1 MYVSSHVRLCAVHRP
16 SAVHKELRFVL
27 WEMHSEV
34 LTGKSLQREL
44 ADSIIRMVPLDEIR
58 ILLACGAKVNEPV
71 TQGLRPLHYAIW
83 QRYLEATR
91 LLLVRGCDVNA
102 RDDCGYSAL
111 HLSSE
116 HGYTELVKLLLQSGA
131 AVDYRPDTGEE
142 FPRTTLCDEP
152 LRLAIRN
159 KHYEV
164 ARLLLEHGADPN
176 KRYFFGAE
184 INLVSDPEYL
194 ELLLTFGANPDSRDR
209 AGLTPLMKAA
219 RQRKGMEAVLL
230 LISHG
235 ADVNA
240 MADARN
246 DYRTVLHYAVLSGNT
261 DVVNLLVKQGAR
273 VNYQCP
279 ALSKPSAL
287 DLAILKGDVPMVQLL
302 LAAGARVNSSSSVI
316 GSPLHVAC
324 SDNITNRKEIV
335 QILLE
340 SGADPNLKVYNDE
353 DATQLRPA
361 LAEYLASNPDPSGEI
376 VAMLLRHGAR
386 VIMKTQFRDPDG
398 ILNHLQNVTAEEY
411 EHIFYQ
417 LLEAAEA
424 FDLCMIK
431 RNSILNAVQ
440 KQKLIERAKTPISL
454 LAQTR
459 IFFRR
464 HLGNLLV
471 ELAPKF
477 EIPKTLH
484 HYLLFECS

>member
-1 MYVSSHVRLCAVHRP
+1 MP
-16 SAVHKELRFVL
+16 
-27 WEMHSEV
+27 SEV
-34 LTGKSLQREL
+34 ISEKSLQREL

-83 QRYLEATR
+83 QRHLEAAR

-111 HLSSE
+111 HLAAE
-116 HGYTELVKLLLQSGA
+116 HGYKELVKLLLESGA
-131 AVDYRPDTGEE
+131 AVDYRPDTDEE

-176 KRYFFGAE
+176 KRYFFGSE

-219 RQRKGMEAVLL
+219 RQRKGMDAVLL
-230 LISHG
+230 LISFG

-246 DYRTVLHYAVLSGNT
+246 DYRTVMHYAVLGGNT
-261 DVVNLLVKQGAR
+261 DVVNLLVKQGAM
-273 VNYQCP
+273 VNYQYP
-279 ALSKPSAL
+279 MEVSKPSPL
-287 DLAILKGDVPMVQLL
+287 DLAILKGDVAMVELL
-302 LAAGARVNSSSSVI
+302 LSAGAQVNASSSVI

-324 SDNITNRKEIV
+324 SDSITNRTEIV
-335 QILLE
+335 KILLE
-340 SGADPNLKVYNDE
+340 SGADPNLKVFNDE
-353 DATQLRPA
+353 DGTQLRPA
-361 LAEYLASNPDPSGEI
+361 LAEYLASNGEPSAEI
-376 VAMLLRHGAR
+376 VHLLLRYGAR

-398 ILNHLQNVTAEEY
+398 ILNHLQNVTAQ
-411 EHIFYQ
+411 EHENIFYL

-431 RNSILNAVQ
+431 RNSTLTAAQ
-440 KQKLIERAKTPISL
+440 KETLVERAKNPISL
-454 LAQTR
+454 LAQCR
-459 IFFRR
+459 IFLRKHFRTA
-464 HLGNLLV
+464 LIDMV
-471 ELAPKF
+471 PEF
-477 EIPKTLH
+477 EIPSILH
-484 HYLLFECS
+484 RYLLFECR